1 MLLFVVCVLVSKLCV
16 GYLRLLLLVCM
27 CIYHVCSVVSL
38 FVVVALR
45 STFCM
50 YGLVC
55 VAFLPP
61 KVYHMWCEVVCDFC
75 SYAYTCVVV
84 VVCVV
89 FVCICVELDVLFAA
103 FAWGL

>member
-1 MLLFVVCVLVSKLCV
+1 MW
-16 GYLRLLLLVCM
+16 G
-27 CIYHVCSVVSL
+27 VCSFIASGLYTYKACLLCGVVL
-38 FVVVALR
+38 CCLALL

-89 FVCICVELDVLFAA
+89 FVCICIELDVLFAA